1 MEVDIIG
8 GFYVMSAKEIASQI
22 KEVIDDL
29 WAKEISDDDA
39 KNQIAQLLSIKENR
53 LKVFR
58 GKEKTAVF
66 VRIMG
71 TKRMKTFD
79 ELIEVIEA

>member
-1 MEVDIIG
+1 
-8 GFYVMSAKEIASQI
+8 MSAKEIASQI

-39 KNQIAQLLSIKENR
+39 KKKIAQLLRNKENR

-66 VRIMG
+66 IRVMG
-71 TKRMKTFD
+71 TKRMKAFD
-79 ELIEVIEA
+79 ELIEVMEA

>member
-1 MEVDIIG
+1 
-8 GFYVMSAKEIASQI
+8 MSAKEIANQI

-29 WAKEISDDDA
+29 WVQEISDEDA
-39 KNQIAQLLSIKENR
+39 KKKIAQLLSDKESR

-66 VRIMG
+66 VRVMG

-79 ELIEVIEA
+79 ELIEVMEA